1 MTSRFS
7 EGGDIVMNMM
17 IRMSMLIVGIITA
30 ITAALLMFVYGTE
43 GLGFNPMILGIFGIG
58 LIATSNI
65 RLLK

>member
-1 MTSRFS
+1 MTSRLS
-7 EGGDIVMNMM
+7 ERGDIVMNMM
-17 IRMSMLIVGIITA
+17 IRMSIFVVGIITA

-43 GLGFNPMILGIFGIG
+43 GLGFNPAVLGIFGIG